1 MGGGDVVVGCSYR
14 LKCCRVESEDVGVVC
29 VRVGFG
35 CMCVAAGC
43 WTGGMD
49 CDRVLLDI
57 EARVV
62 CVDGKGDGLI
72 GMLSV

>member
-1 MGGGDVVVGCSYR
+1 
-14 LKCCRVESEDVGVVC
+14 
-29 VRVGFG
+29 
-35 CMCVAAGC
+35 
-43 WTGGMD
+43 MD

>member
-1 MGGGDVVVGCSYR
+1 MFKWGLGACALR
-14 LKCCRVESEDVGVVC
+14 QDVGRVV
-29 VRVGFG
+29 
-35 CMCVAAGC
+35 
-43 WTGGMD
+43 WD